1 ALQREKFSHE
11 ITSTGIK
18 IEKFPSFSLGNLRP
32 FGIRQVGSFIQ
43 LLQQKYA
50 DKIRHLP
57 GFLSGSVHK
66 EIERIARGVDLIFF
80 PWPYL
85 INCPDIKCPIVST
98 FHDFNFKY
106 YFTGHSYSPLSL
118 ELLNREIPLLLEK
131 SFPVVSTYF
140 MKKELG
146 KFYPQFE
153 EKTQV
158 IHLAPL
164 SALSDLSEKSALKI
178 VRDLGVDQ
186 DYILYPG
193 HIVSHKNLGALL
205 VAHFLLKKK
214 GHKVLLILTGELT
227 ETVQGRSF
235 ELGVERG
242 VVNKD
247 VIGLGYV
254 SNLQMDALIQCAK
267 VVVSTSL
274 YEAGNGPGLDAWKKG
289 TPVAMSNI
297 PSFVEHLDVQNVR
310 AAVFDPLSPPDIA
323 DKLDFILRNPVK
335 AAQDAQHS
343 KEAIQKFTWELT
355 AEKYFE
361 VFDKALASKGSLR

>member
-1 ALQREKFSHE
+1 
-11 ITSTGIK
+11 
-18 IEKFPSFSLGNLRP
+18 
-32 FGIRQVGSFIQ
+32 
-43 LLQQKYA
+43 
-50 DKIRHLP
+50 
-57 GFLSGSVHK
+57 
-66 EIERIARGVDLIFF
+66 
-80 PWPYL
+80 
-85 INCPDIKCPIVST
+85 
-98 FHDFNFKY
+98 
-106 YFTGHSYSPLSL
+106 
-118 ELLNREIPLLLEK
+118 
-131 SFPVVSTYF
+131 